1 MRYTLSSVLA
11 ATPFFPSLTACDRY
25 ASNRSPKI
33 IDAPQVAANFPDVK
47 GIELLSPAFADPS
60 SIPPTFANGTS
71 GPTPQDVMVQYLKHL
86 SRSNQYVTYHES
98 EALQSEETRSIPYIT
113 LSNGKSGQK
122 VRIWIQGGMHGDE
135 PAGDQAVLAL
145 IGKLAADNRW
155 AAKVLE
161 KVDLLL
167 LPRYNSDGVEYFQ
180 RALASNYDGNRD
192 HAILVREQTRK
203 LKRLQSSF
211 DPHIVV
217 DQHEYTGVGAV
228 ASKYIRA
235 QDILVSANKNQ
246 NIHKAIRALNQDIVE
261 KVFSAVGEKGLRYG
275 PYFTTSVSG
284 NSITINEADASPAAN
299 HKNAGLGQTVTF
311 LTETRGIRLSDQHF
325 QRRVATALIASTTI
339 IDTAVNDFENV
350 YKTIE
355 DSRKAFIDS
364 RDDIVVLDEQQTTS
378 TSITFIDATSGALS
392 NVTVTSKNSDPPN
405 ILITRA
411 RPKAYVFSRAW
422 ADVAERLRILGVR
435 VDVLQQDYVGTVEAL
450 TIASADLA
458 STKFEGIAAT
468 TVTTTA
474 ATRNVSIP
482 KGGFWVDTKQK
493 NAAFTFV
500 LLEPEHYTSQVHYNA
515 IPVEKGDEYLVF
527 RVV

>member
-1 MRYTLSSVLA
+1 
-11 ATPFFPSLTACDRY
+11 
-25 ASNRSPKI
+25 
-33 IDAPQVAANFPDVK
+33 
-47 GIELLSPAFADPS
+47 
-60 SIPPTFANGTS
+60 
-71 GPTPQDVMVQYLKHL
+71 
-86 SRSNQYVTYHES
+86 
-98 EALQSEETRSIPYIT
+98 
-113 LSNGKSGQK
+113 
-122 VRIWIQGGMHGDE
+122 MHGDE

-145 IGKLAADNRW
+145 IGKFAGNNTW
-155 AAKVLE
+155 ASKALE

-211 DPHIVV
+211 DPHIFV

-246 NIHKAIRALNQDIVE
+246 NIHKDIRSLNQAFVE
-261 KVFSAVGEKGLRYG
+261 QIFSAVGEKGLRYG

-284 NSITINEADASPAAN
+284 NAITINEADASPAAN
-299 HKNAGLGQTVTF
+299 HKNAGLGQTLTF

-325 QRRVATALIASTTI
+325 QRRVAAALIASTTI
-339 IDTAVNDFENV
+339 IDSAVNDFENV

-355 DSRKAFIDS
+355 GSRKAFIDS
-364 RDDIVVLDEQQTTS
+364 QDDIVVLDEQQTTS
-378 TSITFIDATSGALS
+378 KSITFIDATSGVLS
-392 NVTVTSKNSDPPN
+392 NVSVTSKHSDPPK

-411 RPKAYVFSRAW
+411 RPRAYVFSRAW
-422 ADVAERLRILGVR
+422 ADVAERLRILGVK
-435 VDVLQQDYVGTVEAL
+435 VDALQQDYVGTVEAL
-450 TIASADLA
+450 TIASAELD

-474 ATRNVSIP
+474 RTRNVKIP
-482 KGGFWVDTKQK
+482 RGAFWVDTKQK
-493 NAAFTFV
+493 NAAFAFV

-515 IPVEKGDEYLVF
+515 IPVEKGDEYPVF